1 MSETLRDLVVS
12 LSLQTDNFTRNI
24 KTVNTHIKEA
34 ESAFKLAAAGVTNFE
49 QTTTGLTSKQTM
61 LTRQFNLQKVAV
73 DQYQKALAAANKKL
87 EECQE
92 NQRKAQTRFDA
103 AQTTASA
110 AELKK
115 LSGALEATKKATQN
129 ASDAVHSTTTKL
141 NNAQAAVRN
150 TQAALNACNSSIAAM
165 SSDWTR
171 SAQVLERNQS
181 TIAMLGLR
189 MRTVQSEFTLATAGI
204 KNTSES
210 TTALTAKLKMLDSE
224 LNIQQA
230 TIRKYEESLAAA
242 KTQLK
247 AAQRENDPA
256 KIRQART
263 AVEENTASL
272 NNARAAYVT
281 TQQAIRETNQ
291 ALTLAQNSYYTAGA
305 AIRIN
310 ETAVA
315 SLGKQIQL
323 AESQFRLTGAGISNF
338 GTTAAGVAAKID
350 QLKEKQALLRQQM
363 QQLRDAVK
371 SAEDQLK
378 AAQTANDPQKI
389 QQAKDKLTELNTTL
403 NNTEAEL
410 RETTSE
416 LNIQNSGWVQA
427 GAAIKTSE
435 TAVASLGKQMQL
447 AESKFRLAGAGIA
460 NFGTKAAGTAAK
472 LQLLKEKQALL
483 RQQVQQLRDA
493 VKSAE
498 DQLKAAQT
506 ANDPQKI
513 QQAKDKLTELN
524 TTLNNTKAQL
534 KATTSELNLLSSAW
548 TRAGTVLTNFSTKAR
563 AVSSTMVSTG
573 RTMMRWITTP
583 LLGIA
588 TAGVNAQVQF
598 EKTFAQVRKTVTA
611 TETEYAQLEAAS
623 KKMSTT
629 LAMSTDDINEVMA
642 TAGQLGIA
650 TENIQSFSRTM
661 IDLGNSTTDLS
672 ANDGATQIAKFINIM
687 GTSQKE
693 VRRLGSAIAYL
704 GNNYATTEAPIMEMS
719 MRLAGAGKQVGLTE
733 AQILGI
739 ATALSSVGIEAEMG
753 GSAFSKALIKMEVA
767 STQGAD
773 AMGDFA
779 NIAGMS
785 NQAFKSLWDSDPASA
800 FIAFTKGLAQLDEEG
815 ISAIATL
822 QDLGF
827 KEVRLRDTMLR
838 TVSASGLLENAIAD
852 ANKAWEENT
861 ALTEKSNAI
870 YSTTAAKL
878 TNLKNKASLAGQ
890 QIASDLTPVVHNL
903 MSAASDLL
911 DKFMGLDEQ
920 QRLSIIKWGA
930 VAAAM
935 GPALLIMGRLIGVA
949 GSVAGALGKGM
960 TAVGKFSAAVA
971 GAGGGMTGF
980 LKVIGS
986 SKLAMVALSAAV
998 VYGAYKLYDYA
1009 SGAKAARDALEGMNK
1024 TAQNWKNTAADTF
1037 YSSGKGLGFFG
1048 LSTEDFQ
1055 KTATKTISTVQD
1067 WMDGMVEVW
1076 SDGKYETD
1084 AIVKEWQDS
1093 SDALSKDTRAHMVE
1107 LRDQAQASGDAAKA
1121 QEINAAIAELDALDK
1136 RIRVNLNYFQGKTLT
1151 DKNKAFWQGLMD
1163 QKQEILLKWGF
1174 AEEPEGGA
1182 EAYDTIAKK
1191 VRAAEAR
1198 AKAVG
1203 QDVDSSL
1210 YQEAT
1215 LATSQG
1221 YAEVL
1226 QQLNDQ
1232 YDAEYEKIN
1241 QINNATERQNQL
1253 NALNE
1258 KYKSQRAAAAKEY
1271 MQAADG
1277 YMAHVLD
1284 AKDMQ
1289 DTENQLNRLHELLAK
1304 LAETSET
1311 DTQGR
1316 ANILTQLNEL
1326 TGEMDEGTLT
1336 EYMTLLTQVSSQ
1348 VALLKSSGMSD
1359 AEIQALFP
1367 DVDIANITRMLDLY
1381 AEIGQHLSN
1390 FKNIADIQPLNE
1402 MVNGAIS
1409 EEVLKIATDLNL
1421 DGAKAA
1427 WEAFAANPGAAIT
1440 TDAQVTSWTLGDEAQ
1455 KQTATIQATVSEYVE
1470 IPEGASTEKLTPKG
1484 IVAYVNAY
1492 NDLLPEGKKADTSKL
1507 TPEVA
1512 EAFVKAYREV
1522 EGKADITKLTP
1533 DEIVAQVMKYVELPE
1548 GANKEELIPAC
1559 NAFVLAYSDPDA
1571 TTDGLK
1577 VKALIGTMIAY
1588 ANATGVNP
1596 SMFLTSN
1603 LRGVVRKF
1611 AVAAGVDEDELLAA
1625 LKREVEIT
1633 GYNVDPTLNVQLP
1646 GTIYLTGYDYMAY
1659 KDFMDEN
1666 GDVPID
1672 GRIRLGNLTE
1682 SEWESALG
1690 ENRVKYWKDGVEVDA
1705 NVAEATGVDEKTLAL
1720 ITTNEDGTKT
1730 YNVIITA
1737 QVTGTEEAID
1747 AVSALVDEE
1756 KKIDPTPLG
1765 MAAGIMPATTMDLI
1779 NSAMKRIQSYQET
1792 KDLNWWDKYWAGVLQ
1807 GASTNLGTLNTSMNL
1822 DFNQD
1827 TVAELSAYIG
1837 EVVAAIQQGAEVS
1850 DEDLVN
1856 LKTIFDFL
1864 NGLQDTGTGAHILAG
1879 AAEGMTAGG
1888 VDTTVDTLITNLGTA
1903 IQNAESKLQESGQQI
1918 GAGIGEGQKSYD
1930 FGDDAETTFTN
1941 DLNALDE
1948 AADINSPS
1956 KRMIP
1961 TGESISE
1968 GVGVGMAQ
1976 YDFSGDATATMAN
1989 LESAIS
1995 GAFLTSSLRSVGL
2008 NAMFGMAAGVRAGQ
2022 SAVISAM
2029 RSAAQSAVAAA
2040 KRALQI
2046 HSPSRVFRDEVGVM
2060 TMKGFGQGVLEETKE
2075 QAQIIRNASR
2085 YLTNE
2090 AGSSAVAATNDN
2102 RKTYN
2107 TDNSTSFS
2115 FAGATF
2121 QVRSEQDVHDLAI
2134 EIATLTRRNQRGRG
2148 LRMA

>member
-1 MSETLRDLVVS
+1 MAETLRDLVVS

-24 KTVNTHIKEA
+24 KSVNTQIKEA
-34 ESAFKLAAAGVTNFE
+34 ESAFKLAASGVTNFE
-49 QTTTGLTSKQTM
+49 QTTGGLAAKQTT
-61 LTRQFNLQKVAV
+61 LTRQLNLQKVAV
-73 DQYQKALAAANKKL
+73 DQYQKALEAAKKKLAECQKNQATFEAKLASAKGAGQSAAALKKL
-87 EECQE
+87 EGQV
-92 NQRKAQTRFDA
+92 T
-103 AQTTASA
+103 
-110 AELKK
+110 
-115 LSGALEATKKATQN
+115 ATKKATQN
-129 ASDAVHSTTTKL
+129 AADAVSSTSTKL

-150 TQAALNACNSSIAAM
+150 TQAALNACNGSIASMRSGWAQ
-165 SSDWTR
+165 

-210 TTALTAKLKMLDSE
+210 TTALTAKLKMLNSE
-224 LNIQQA
+224 LTLQQA
-230 TIRKYEESLAAA
+230 TVRRYEESLAAA

-247 AAQRENDPA
+247 AAQKENDPE

-291 ALTLAQNSYYTAGA
+291 ALTLASSGYYTAGA
-305 AIRIN
+305 AI
-310 ETAVA
+310 
-315 SLGKQIQL
+315 
-323 AESQFRLTGAGISNF
+323 
-338 GTTAAGVAAKID
+338 
-350 QLKEKQALLRQQM
+350 
-363 QQLRDAVK
+363 
-371 SAEDQLK
+371 
-378 AAQTANDPQKI
+378 
-389 QQAKDKLTELNTTL
+389 
-403 NNTEAEL
+403 
-410 RETTSE
+410 
-416 LNIQNSGWVQA
+416 
-427 GAAIKTSE
+427 KTNE

-460 NFGTKAAGTAAK
+460 NFGTKAAGAAAK
-472 LQLLKEKQALL
+472 LQLLKEKQAIL

-498 DQLKAAQT
+498 EQLKAAQ
-506 ANDPQKI
+506 ASGDPQKI
-513 QQAKDKLTELN
+513 QQAKDKLTELI
-524 TTLNNTKAQL
+524 TTLNNTEAQL
-534 KATTSELNLLSSAW
+534 RDTTRELNLQSSAW
-548 TRAGTVLTNFSTKAR
+548 TRAGAALTSFSTKAR

-583 LLGIA
+583 LMGIA
-588 TAGVNAQVQF
+588 TAGVTAQIQF

-611 TETEYAQLEAAS
+611 TEAEYAQLEAAS

-650 TENIQSFSRTM
+650 TENIESFSRTM

-739 ATALSSVGIEAEMG
+739 STALSSVGIEAEMG

-779 NIAGMS
+779 NVAGMS
-785 NQAFKSLWDSDPASA
+785 NQEFKNLWDSDPAGA
-800 FIAFTKGLAQLDEEG
+800 FIAFTKGLAQMDEEG

-852 ANKAWEENT
+852 ATKAWDENT

-870 YSTTAAKL
+870 YSTTAARL

-930 VAAAM
+930 AAAAM
-935 GPALLIMGRLIGVA
+935 GPALLIMGRIVGVV
-949 GSVAGALGKGM
+949 GNVAGALGKGM
-960 TAVGKFSAAVA
+960 TAIGKFSAAVT
-971 GAGGGMTGF
+971 GAGGGMTGL
-980 LKVIGS
+980 LKVVGS
-986 SKLAMVALSAAV
+986 SKLAMAGLTAAV
-998 VYGAYKLYDYA
+998 IYGAYKLYDYA
-1009 SGAKAARDALEGMNK
+1009 SGAKAAREALEGMNK

-1037 YSSGKGLGFFG
+1037 YSSGEGLGFFG
-1048 LSTEDFQ
+1048 LSAEDFQ
-1055 KTATKTISTVQD
+1055 KTAAKTTSTVQD

-1107 LRDQAQASGDAAKA
+1107 LRDQAQASGDTAKA

-1136 RIRVNLNYFQGKTLT
+1136 RIRVNLNYFQGKNLT

-1174 AEEPEGGA
+1174 ADEPEGGA

-1198 AKAVG
+1198 AAAMG
-1203 QDVDSSL
+1203 QKVDPSL
-1210 YQEAT
+1210 YEEAT
-1215 LATSQG
+1215 LAASQG
-1221 YAEVL
+1221 YAAVL
-1226 QQLNDQ
+1226 QQINDQ
-1232 YDAEYEKIN
+1232 YDAEYEKII
-1241 QINNATERQNQL
+1241 QINSETERNTQL
-1253 NALNE
+1253 AALNE
-1258 KYKSQRAAAAKEY
+1258 KYTTQRAAAAKEFANASQGY
-1271 MQAADG
+1271 VTTLLNSDDTKKTEGQLNTLLEKLKELDTAMQTG
-1277 YMAHVLD
+1277 
-1284 AKDMQ
+1284 Q
-1289 DTENQLNRLHELLAK
+1289 DTSGILTELNTL
-1304 LAETSET
+1304 
-1311 DTQGR
+1311 TQG
-1316 ANILTQLNEL
+1316 
-1326 TGEMDEGTLT
+1326 MDEGALT
-1336 EYMTLLTQVSSQ
+1336 EYLTMLTQISSL
-1348 VALLKSSGMSD
+1348 ASSGLS
-1359 AEIQALFP
+1359 AEELQTLFP
-1367 DVDIANITRMLDLY
+1367 DVDFTNVDAMLERYAAIGQYLNQFKNV
-1381 AEIGQHLSN
+1381 AEI
-1390 FKNIADIQPLNE
+1390 FPLNE
-1402 MVNGAIS
+1402 MFNDAVS

-1427 WEAFAANPGAAIT
+1427 WSAFAADPGAAIT
-1440 TDAQVTSWTLGDEAQ
+1440 TDAYVSMWELGDEARA
-1455 KQTATIQATVSEYVE
+1455 KKAE
-1470 IPEGASTEKLTPKG
+1470 IDAKIASYTDKDAKTGELKLTGEG
-1484 IVAYVNAY
+1484 IVAYVSAY
-1492 NDLLPEGKKADTSKL
+1492 NDTRPDGTKADMSSLK
-1507 TPEVA
+1507 PEAA
-1512 EAFVKAYREV
+1512 EAFVEAFTEIA
-1522 EGKADITKLTP
+1522 GGADITQLTP
-1533 DEIVAQVMKYVELPE
+1533 DEIVAKVKEYAEKEGVDVLKNLKPE
-1548 GANKEELIPAC
+1548 VLQAM
-1559 NAFVLAYSDPDA
+1559 VLAYSDENA
-1571 TTDGLK
+1571 NTDDLRYK
-1577 VKALIGTMIAY
+1577 YLLEHMT
-1588 ANATGVNP
+1588 AN
-1596 SMFLTSN
+1596 
-1603 LRGVVRKF
+1603 
-1611 AVAAGVDEDELLAA
+1611 
-1625 LKREVEIT
+1625 IT
-1633 GYNVDPTLNVQLP
+1633 GYTVDPAFTAPTVN
-1646 GTIYLTGYDYMAY
+1646 GRIAITGYDLQSYLAFTRTH
-1659 KDFMDEN
+1659 K
-1666 GDVPID
+1666 DVPIS
-1672 GRIRLGNLTE
+1672 GRIRLGELTDE
-1682 SEWESALG
+1682 ELTAALSKGAVKYYNETGLEIPASAVPTELLTPDKLVLLAEDGAMHVLVTPEITGTPEAVESAMTDMNDKL
-1690 ENRVKYWKDGVEVDA
+1690 V
-1705 NVAEATGVDEKTLAL
+1705 
-1720 ITTNEDGTKT
+1720 
-1730 YNVIITA
+1730 TA
-1737 QVTGTEEAID
+1737 G
-1747 AVSALVDEE
+1747 
-1756 KKIDPTPLG
+1756 
-1765 MAAGIMPATTMDLI
+1765 
-1779 NSAMKRIQSYQET
+1779 
-1792 KDLNWWDKYWAGVLQ
+1792 
-1807 GASTNLGTLNTSMNL
+1807 
-1822 DFNQD
+1822 
-1827 TVAELSAYIG
+1827 
-1837 EVVAAIQQGAEVS
+1837 
-1850 DEDLVN
+1850 
-1856 LKTIFDFL
+1856 TIFSSSRYDWGFL
-1864 NGLQDTGTGAHILAG
+1864 NGLLGSSTVENMKSMTIAARNLKEQSGGFFELWGALRGYREWSFGNMLDGMFTGDSLAELERFVSEYAALVQAGEAGSISPEMQNTFQTILDFYNALSEAGYGGDGILAG
-1879 AAEGMTAGG
+1879 LREALTAGG
-1888 VDTTVDTLITNLGTA
+1888 WEGTMTELYDA
-1903 IQNAESKLQESGQQI
+1903 STAKETGAAVGEQV
-1918 GAGIGEGQKSYD
+1918 GAGIGEGQKNYD
-1930 FGDDAETTFTN
+1930 FSTDAETTIAN
-1941 DLNALDE
+1941 DE
-1948 AADINSPS
+1948 AALNDAAVIHSPS
-1956 KRMIP
+1956 QRMKPI
-1961 TGESISE
+1961 GGFISA
-1968 GVGVGMAQ
+1968 GVGAGMTE
-1976 YDFSGDATATMAN
+1976 YDFSGDAAATMAN

-1995 GAFLTSSLRSVGL
+1995 AAFMTSSLRSVGL

>member
-1 MSETLRDLVVS
+1 MAETLRDLVVS

-34 ESAFKLAAAGVTNFE
+34 ESAFKLAASGVTNFE
-49 QTTTGLTSKQTM
+49 QTTEGLASKQTM
-61 LTRQFNLQKVAV
+61 LTRQLDLQKVAV
-73 DQYQKALAAANKKL
+73 DQYQKALTAANKKL
-87 EECQE
+87 EECKKHQ
-92 NQRKAQTRFDA
+92 QDAQTRFDA

-150 TQAALNACNSSIAAM
+150 TQAALNACNGSIASM
-165 SSDWTR
+165 RSGWTQ

-224 LNIQQA
+224 LTLQQA
-230 TIRKYEESLAAA
+230 TIRRYEESLAAA

-247 AAQRENDPA
+247 AAQRENDPE

-291 ALTLAQNSYYTAGA
+291 ALTLASSGYYTAGA
-305 AIRIN
+305 AIKTN

-315 SLGKQIQL
+315 SLGKQI
-323 AESQFRLTGAGISNF
+323 
-338 GTTAAGVAAKID
+338 
-350 QLKEKQALLRQQM
+350 
-363 QQLRDAVK
+363 
-371 SAEDQLK
+371 
-378 AAQTANDPQKI
+378 
-389 QQAKDKLTELNTTL
+389 
-403 NNTEAEL
+403 
-410 RETTSE
+410 
-416 LNIQNSGWVQA
+416 
-427 GAAIKTSE
+427 
-435 TAVASLGKQMQL
+435 QL

-460 NFGTKAAGTAAK
+460 NFGAKAAGAAAK

-498 DQLKAAQT
+498 EQLKAAQ
-506 ANDPQKI
+506 ASGDPQKI
-513 QQAKDKLTELN
+513 QQAKDRLTELN
-524 TTLNNTKAQL
+524 TTLNNTEAQL
-534 KATTSELNLLSSAW
+534 RDTTRELNLQSSAW
-548 TRAGTVLTNFSTKAR
+548 TRAGAALTSFSTKAR

-573 RTMMRWITTP
+573 RTMTRWITTP
-583 LLGIA
+583 LMGIA
-588 TAGVNAQVQF
+588 TASVNAEIQF
-598 EKTFAQVRKTVTA
+598 EKTFATVRKTVRG
-611 TETEYAQLEAAS
+611 TEEDYARLEAAS
-623 KKMSTT
+623 KKMSTQ
-629 LAMSTDDINEVMA
+629 LAAGTDEINAVMS

-650 TENIQSFSRTM
+650 TENIESFTKTM
-661 IDLGNSTTDLS
+661 IDLGNSTTDLD
-672 ANDGATQIAKFINIM
+672 ANTAATEIAKFINIM
-687 GTSQKE
+687 GTSQKDID
-693 VRRLGSAIAYL
+693 RLGASLAYV
-704 GNNYATTEAPIMEMS
+704 GNRYATTEAPIMEMA
-719 MRLAGAGKQVGLTE
+719 MRIAGAGKQVGMTE
-733 AQILGI
+733 AQVIGV
-739 ATALSSVGIEAEMG
+739 ATALSSVGIEAQMG
-753 GSAFSKALIKMEVA
+753 GSAFSKALIKMELA
-767 STQGAD
+767 AETGGQSLT
-773 AMGDFA
+773 DFA
-779 NIAGMS
+779 TVSGMT
-785 NQAFKSLWDSDPASA
+785 AEEFKNLWKADPTAA
-800 FIAFTKGLAQLDEEG
+800 FIAFTKGIAQMDDEG

-838 TVSASGLLENAIAD
+838 TVSNTRLMEDAVAD
-852 ANKAWEENT
+852 ATRGWQENT
-861 ALTEKSNAI
+861 ALTEMAGKI
-870 YSTTAAKL
+870 YATTAAQL

-890 QIASDLTPVVHNL
+890 QIASDLTPTIQNL
-903 MSAASDLL
+903 MSSASDLL
-911 DKFMGLDEQ
+911 DKFMGLDEE

-935 GPALLIMGRLIGVA
+935 GPALLILGRLVGAV

-960 TAVGKFSAAVA
+960 LAVGRFSAAVK
-971 GAGGGMTGF
+971 GAGGGVSGL
-980 LKVIGS
+980 LKVVGS
-986 SKLAMVALSAAV
+986 SKLAMVGLTAAV
-998 VYGAYKLYDYA
+998 IYGAYKLYDYA
-1009 SGAKAARDALEGMNK
+1009 SGAKAAREALEGMNK

-1037 YSSGKGLGFFG
+1037 YSSGKGLDFFG
-1048 LSTEDFQ
+1048 LNAEDFQ
-1055 KTATKTISTVQD
+1055 KTAAKTTSTVQD

-1107 LRDQAQASGDAAKA
+1107 LRDQAQASGDTAKA

-1163 QKQEILLKWGF
+1163 QKQAILLKWGF
-1174 AEEPEGGA
+1174 AEEPEGGT
-1182 EAYDTIAKK
+1182 EAYDVIAKK

-1198 AKAVG
+1198 AAAMG
-1203 QDVDSSL
+1203 QKVDPPL
-1210 YQEAT
+1210 YEEAT
-1215 LATSQG
+1215 LAASQG
-1221 YAEVL
+1221 YAAVL
-1226 QQLNDQ
+1226 QQINDQ

-1241 QINNATERQNQL
+1241 QLNDATERQNQL
-1253 NALNE
+1253 DALNE
-1258 KYKSQRAAAAKEY
+1258 KYKSQRTAAAKEY
-1271 MQAADG
+1271 LQATDG

-1284 AKDMQ
+1284 EKDMRN
-1289 DTENQLNRLHELLAK
+1289 TENQLNRLHELLAK

-1336 EYMTLLTQVSSQ
+1336 EYMTLLTQVASQ

-1367 DVDIANITRMLDLY
+1367 DVDIANITQMLDLY
-1381 AEIGQHLSN
+1381 AEIGQYLSD

-1402 MVNGAIS
+1402 MYNGAIS

-1440 TDAQVTSWTLGDEAQ
+1440 TNAQVTSWTLGDEAQ
-1455 KQTATIQATVSEYVE
+1455 KQTAIVTATVGKYVE
-1470 IPEGASTEKLTPKG
+1470 IPEGASKEELTPSG
-1484 IVAYVNAY
+1484 VVAYVSAY
-1492 NDLLPEGKKADTSKL
+1492 NDLRGDKKADLSLLK
-1507 TPEVA
+1507 PEVA

-1522 EGKADITKLTP
+1522 EGKADVTKLTP

-1548 GANKEELIPAC
+1548 GTDKEALKPAC
-1559 NAFVLAYSDPDA
+1559 EAFVLAYSDPDA

-1577 VKALIGTMIAY
+1577 VKALTGMMIAY
-1588 ANATGVNP
+1588 ANAAGVNP
-1596 SMFLTSN
+1596 SLFLTSN
-1603 LRGVVRKF
+1603 LQGVVRKF
-1611 AVAAGVDEDELLAA
+1611 AVAMGVDEAELLAA

-1633 GYNVDPTLNVQLP
+1633 GYNVDPTLNVQIP

-1666 GDVPID
+1666 GDVPIV
-1672 GRIRLGNLTE
+1672 GRIRLGSLTE
-1682 SEWESALG
+1682 AEWESALG
-1690 ENRVKYWKDGVEVDA
+1690 QNRVKYWKDGVEVDVS
-1705 NVAEATGVDEKTLAL
+1705 VAEAAGVDEKTLAL
-1720 ITTNEDGTKT
+1720 ITMNEDGTKT
-1730 YNVIITA
+1730 YNVIIAA

-1765 MAAGIMPATTMDLI
+1765 MAAGILPATTMDLI
-1779 NSAMKRIQSYQET
+1779 DSAMKRIQSYQKT
-1792 KDLNWWDKYWAGVLQ
+1792 KDWSGWDKFWARILHGESTDLGV
-1807 GASTNLGTLNTSMNL
+1807 LNTSMSL
-1822 DFNQD
+1822 DFNQG
-1827 TVAELSAYIG
+1827 TVAELSTYIG
-1837 EVVAAIQQGAEVS
+1837 EIVAAIQQGENVS
-1850 DEDLVN
+1850 AEDLEN

-1864 NGLQDTGTGAHILAG
+1864 NGLQETGTGTHILAG

-1888 VDTTVDTLITNLGTA
+1888 IDTSVDTLIANLGTV
-1903 IQNAESKLQESGQQI
+1903 IQGAEAKFQESGEQI
-1918 GAGIGEGQKSYD
+1918 AAGIGEGQKNYD
-1930 FGDDAETTFTN
+1930 FSTDAETTIAN
-1941 DLNALDE
+1941 DE
-1948 AADINSPS
+1948 AALNDAAVIHSPS
-1956 KRMIP
+1956 QRMKPI
-1961 TGESISE
+1961 GGFISA
-1968 GVGVGMAQ
+1968 GVGAGMTE
-1976 YDFSGDATATMAN
+1976 YDFSGDAAATMAN
-1989 LESAIS
+1989 LESALNA
-1995 GAFLTSSLRSVGL
+1995 AFTANSTRSVGL

-2029 RSAAQSAVAAA
+2029 RSAAQNAVAAA
-2040 KRALQI
+2040 KSALQI
-2046 HSPSRVFRDEVGVM
+2046 HSPSRVFRDEVGAM
-2060 TMKGFGQGVLEETKE
+2060 TMKGFGQGVLQETKE

-2085 YLTNE
+2085 YLTTE

-2121 QVRSEQDVHDLAI
+2121 QIRSEQDVRDLAV

>member
-1 MSETLRDLVVS
+1 MAETLRDLVVS

-34 ESAFKLAAAGVTNFE
+34 ESAFKLAASGVTNFE
-49 QTTTGLTSKQTM
+49 QTTAGLTSKQTM
-61 LTRQFNLQKVAV
+61 LTRQLNLQKVAV
-73 DQYQKALAAANKKL
+73 DQYQKALEAARNKLAECQTNQAKFEQKLNAAKGANTSAAA
-87 EECQE
+87 
-92 NQRKAQTRFDA
+92 
-103 AQTTASA
+103 
-110 AELKK
+110 LKK
-115 LSGALEATKKATQN
+115 LNGQVEATRKATQN
-129 ASDAVHSTTTKL
+129 AADAVSSTSTKL

-150 TQAALNACNSSIAAM
+150 TQAALNACNGSIASMRSGWAQ
-165 SSDWTR
+165 

-210 TTALTAKLKMLDSE
+210 TTALTAKLKMLNSE
-224 LNIQQA
+224 LTLQQA
-230 TIRKYEESLAAA
+230 TIRRYEESLAAA

-247 AAQRENDPA
+247 AAQKENDPE

-291 ALTLAQNSYYTAGA
+291 ALTLASSGYYTAGA
-305 AIRIN
+305 AIKTN

-315 SLGKQIQL
+315 SLGKQI
-323 AESQFRLTGAGISNF
+323 
-338 GTTAAGVAAKID
+338 
-350 QLKEKQALLRQQM
+350 
-363 QQLRDAVK
+363 
-371 SAEDQLK
+371 
-378 AAQTANDPQKI
+378 
-389 QQAKDKLTELNTTL
+389 
-403 NNTEAEL
+403 
-410 RETTSE
+410 
-416 LNIQNSGWVQA
+416 
-427 GAAIKTSE
+427 
-435 TAVASLGKQMQL
+435 QL

-460 NFGTKAAGTAAK
+460 NFGAKAAGAAAK

-498 DQLKAAQT
+498 EQLKAAQ
-506 ANDPQKI
+506 ASGDPQKI
-513 QQAKDKLTELN
+513 QQAKDRLTELN
-524 TTLNNTKAQL
+524 TTLNNTEAQL
-534 KATTSELNLLSSAW
+534 RDTTRELNLQSSAW
-548 TRAGTVLTNFSTKAR
+548 TRAGAALTSFSTKAR

-583 LLGIA
+583 LMGIA
-588 TAGVNAQVQF
+588 TASVNAEIQF
-598 EKTFAQVRKTVTA
+598 EKTFATVRKTVRG
-611 TETEYAQLEAAS
+611 TEEDYARLEAAS
-623 KKMSTT
+623 KKMSTQ
-629 LAMSTDDINEVMA
+629 LAAGTDEINAVMS

-650 TENIQSFSRTM
+650 TENIEAFTKTM
-661 IDLGNSTTDLS
+661 IDLGNSTTDLD
-672 ANDGATQIAKFINIM
+672 ANTAATEIAKFINIM
-687 GTSQKE
+687 GTSQKDID
-693 VRRLGSAIAYL
+693 RLGASLAYV
-704 GNNYATTEAPIMEMS
+704 GNRYATTEAPIMEMA
-719 MRLAGAGKQVGLTE
+719 MRIAGAGKQVGMTE
-733 AQILGI
+733 AQVIGV
-739 ATALSSVGIEAEMG
+739 ATALSSVGIEAQMG
-753 GSAFSKALIKMEVA
+753 GSAFSKALIKMELA
-767 STQGAD
+767 AETGGQSLT
-773 AMGDFA
+773 DFA
-779 NIAGMS
+779 TVSGMT
-785 NQAFKSLWDSDPASA
+785 AEEFKDLWKADPTAA
-800 FIAFTKGLAQLDEEG
+800 FIAFTKGIAQMDDEG

-838 TVSASGLLENAIAD
+838 TVSNTRLMEDAVAD
-852 ANKAWEENT
+852 ATRGWQENT
-861 ALTEKSNAI
+861 ALTEMAGKI
-870 YSTTAAKL
+870 YATTAAQL

-890 QIASDLTPVVHNL
+890 QIASDLTPTIQNL
-903 MSAASDLL
+903 MSSASDLL
-911 DKFMGLDEQ
+911 DKFMGLDEE

-935 GPALLIMGRLIGVA
+935 GPALLILGRLVGAV

-960 TAVGKFSAAVA
+960 TAIGKFSAAVK
-971 GAGGGMTGF
+971 GAGGGVSGL
-980 LKVIGS
+980 LKVVGS
-986 SKLAMVALSAAV
+986 SKLAMVGLTAAV
-998 VYGAYKLYDYA
+998 IYGAYKLYDYA
-1009 SGAKAARDALEGMNK
+1009 SGAKAAREALEGMNK

-1037 YSSGKGLGFFG
+1037 YSSGKGLDFFG
-1048 LSTEDFQ
+1048 LNAEDFQ
-1055 KTATKTISTVQD
+1055 KTAAKTTSTVQD

-1107 LRDQAQASGDAAKA
+1107 LRDQAQASGDTAKA

-1163 QKQEILLKWGF
+1163 QKQAILLKWGF
-1174 AEEPEGGA
+1174 AEEPEGGT

-1198 AKAVG
+1198 AAAMG
-1203 QDVDSSL
+1203 QEVDSSL

-1215 LATSQG
+1215 LAASQG
-1221 YAEVL
+1221 YAAVL
-1226 QQLNDQ
+1226 QQMNDQ
-1232 YDAEYEKIN
+1232 YDAEYEKIIQLN
-1241 QINNATERQNQL
+1241 DATERQNQL
-1253 NALNE
+1253 DALNE
-1258 KYKSQRAAAAKEY
+1258 KYKSQRTAAAKEY
-1271 MQAADG
+1271 LQATDG

-1284 AKDMQ
+1284 EKDMRN
-1289 DTENQLNRLHELLAK
+1289 TENQLNRLHELLAK

-1336 EYMTLLTQVSSQ
+1336 EYMTLLTQVASQ

-1367 DVDIANITRMLDLY
+1367 DVDIANITQMLDLY
-1381 AEIGQHLSN
+1381 AEIGQYLSD

-1402 MVNGAIS
+1402 MYNGAIS

-1440 TDAQVTSWTLGDEAQ
+1440 TNAQVTSWTLGDEAQ
-1455 KQTATIQATVSEYVE
+1455 KQTAIVTATVGKYVE
-1470 IPEGASTEKLTPKG
+1470 IPEGASKEELTPSG
-1484 IVAYVNAY
+1484 VVAYVSAY
-1492 NDLLPEGKKADTSKL
+1492 NDLRGDKKADMSLLK
-1507 TPEVA
+1507 PEVA

-1522 EGKADITKLTP
+1522 EGKADVTKLTP

-1548 GANKEELIPAC
+1548 GTDKEALKPAC
-1559 NAFVLAYSDPDA
+1559 EAFVLAYSDPDA

-1577 VKALIGTMIAY
+1577 VKALTGMMIAY
-1588 ANATGVNP
+1588 ANAAGVNP
-1596 SMFLTSN
+1596 SLFLTSN
-1603 LRGVVRKF
+1603 LQGVVRKF
-1611 AVAAGVDEDELLAA
+1611 AVAMGVDEAELLAA

-1633 GYNVDPTLNVQLP
+1633 GYNVDPTLNVQIP

-1666 GDVPID
+1666 GDVPIA
-1672 GRIRLGNLTE
+1672 GRIRLGSLTE
-1682 SEWESALG
+1682 AEWESALG
-1690 ENRVKYWKDGVEVDA
+1690 QNRVKYWKDGVEVDVS
-1705 NVAEATGVDEKTLAL
+1705 VAEAAGVDEKTLAL
-1720 ITTNEDGTKT
+1720 ITMNEDGTKT
-1730 YNVIITA
+1730 YNVIIAA

-1765 MAAGIMPATTMDLI
+1765 MAAGILPATTMDLI
-1779 NSAMKRIQSYQET
+1779 DSAMKRIQSYQKT
-1792 KDLNWWDKYWAGVLQ
+1792 KDWSGWDKFWARILHGESTDLGV
-1807 GASTNLGTLNTSMNL
+1807 LNTSMSL
-1822 DFNQD
+1822 DFNQG
-1827 TVAELSAYIG
+1827 TVAELSTYIG
-1837 EVVAAIQQGAEVS
+1837 EIVAAIQQGENVS
-1850 DEDLVN
+1850 AEDLEN

-1864 NGLQDTGTGAHILAG
+1864 NGLQETGTGTHILAG

-1888 VDTTVDTLITNLGTA
+1888 IDTSVDTLIANLGTV
-1903 IQNAESKLQESGQQI
+1903 IQGAEAKFQESGEQI
-1918 GAGIGEGQKSYD
+1918 AAGIGEGQKNYD
-1930 FGDDAETTFTN
+1930 FSTDAETTIAN
-1941 DLNALDE
+1941 DE
-1948 AADINSPS
+1948 AALNDAAVIHSPS
-1956 KRMIP
+1956 QRMKPI
-1961 TGESISE
+1961 GGFISA
-1968 GVGVGMAQ
+1968 GVGAGMTE
-1976 YDFSGDATATMAN
+1976 YDFSGDAAATVAN

-1995 GAFLTSSLRSVGL
+1995 AAFMTSSLRSVGL

-2029 RSAAQSAVAAA
+2029 RSAAQNAVAAA
-2040 KRALQI
+2040 KSALQI

-2060 TMKGFGQGVLEETKE
+2060 TMKGFGQGVLQETKE

-2085 YLTNE
+2085 YLTTE

-2121 QVRSEQDVHDLAI
+2121 QIRSEQDVRDLAV

>member
-24 KTVNTHIKEA
+24 KTVNTQIKEA
-34 ESAFKLAAAGVTNFE
+34 ESAFKLAASGVTNFE
-49 QTTTGLTSKQTM
+49 QTTAGLAAKQTT
-61 LTRQFNLQKVAV
+61 LTRQLNLQKVAV
-73 DQYQKALAAANKKL
+73 DQYQKALEAAKKKLAECQANQATFEAKLASAKGAGQSAAVLKKL
-87 EECQE
+87 EGQV
-92 NQRKAQTRFDA
+92 T
-103 AQTTASA
+103 
-110 AELKK
+110 
-115 LSGALEATKKATQN
+115 ATKKATQN
-129 ASDAVHSTTTKL
+129 AADAVSSTSTKL

-150 TQAALNACNSSIAAM
+150 TQAALNACNGSIASMRSGWAQ
-165 SSDWTR
+165 
-171 SAQVLERNQS
+171 SAQVLERNQN

-224 LNIQQA
+224 LTLQQA
-230 TIRKYEESLAAA
+230 TIRRYEESLAAA

-247 AAQRENDPA
+247 AAQKENDPE

-291 ALTLAQNSYYTAGA
+291 ALTLASSGYYTAGA
-305 AIRIN
+305 AIKTN

-315 SLGKQIQL
+315 SLGKQI
-323 AESQFRLTGAGISNF
+323 
-338 GTTAAGVAAKID
+338 
-350 QLKEKQALLRQQM
+350 
-363 QQLRDAVK
+363 
-371 SAEDQLK
+371 
-378 AAQTANDPQKI
+378 
-389 QQAKDKLTELNTTL
+389 
-403 NNTEAEL
+403 
-410 RETTSE
+410 
-416 LNIQNSGWVQA
+416 
-427 GAAIKTSE
+427 
-435 TAVASLGKQMQL
+435 QL

-460 NFGTKAAGTAAK
+460 NFGAKAAGAAAK
-472 LQLLKEKQALL
+472 LQLLKEKQAIL

-498 DQLKAAQT
+498 EQLKAAQ
-506 ANDPQKI
+506 ASGDPQKI
-513 QQAKDKLTELN
+513 QQAKDRLTELN
-524 TTLNNTKAQL
+524 TTLNNTEAQL
-534 KATTSELNLLSSAW
+534 RDTTRELNLQSSAW
-548 TRAGTVLTNFSTKAR
+548 TRAGVALTSFSTKAR

-583 LLGIA
+583 LMGIA
-588 TAGVNAQVQF
+588 TASVNAEIQF
-598 EKTFAQVRKTVTA
+598 EKTFATVRKTVRG
-611 TETEYAQLEAAS
+611 TEEDYARLEAAS
-623 KKMSTT
+623 KKMSTQ
-629 LAMSTDDINEVMA
+629 LAAGTDEINAVMS
-642 TAGQLGIA
+642 TAGQLGIE
-650 TENIQSFSRTM
+650 TENIEAFTKTM
-661 IDLGNSTTDLS
+661 IDLGNSTTDLD
-672 ANDGATQIAKFINIM
+672 ANTAATEIAKFINIM
-687 GTSQKE
+687 GTSQKDID
-693 VRRLGSAIAYL
+693 RLGASLAYV
-704 GNNYATTEAPIMEMS
+704 GNRYATTEAPIMEMA
-719 MRLAGAGKQVGLTE
+719 MRIAGAGKQVGMTE
-733 AQILGI
+733 AQVIGV
-739 ATALSSVGIEAEMG
+739 ATALSSVGIEAQMG
-753 GSAFSKALIKMEVA
+753 GSAFSKALIKMELA
-767 STQGAD
+767 AETGGQSLT
-773 AMGDFA
+773 DFA
-779 NIAGMS
+779 TVSGMT
-785 NQAFKSLWDSDPASA
+785 AEEFKNLWKADPTAA
-800 FIAFTKGLAQLDEEG
+800 FIAFTKGIAQMDDEG

-838 TVSASGLLENAIAD
+838 TVSNTRLMEDAVAD
-852 ANKAWEENT
+852 ATRGWQENT
-861 ALTEKSNAI
+861 ALTEMAGKI
-870 YSTTAAKL
+870 YATTAAQL

-890 QIASDLTPVVHNL
+890 QIASDLTPTIQNL
-903 MSAASDLL
+903 MSSASDLL
-911 DKFMGLDEQ
+911 DKFMGLDEE

-935 GPALLIMGRLIGVA
+935 GPALLILGRLVGAV

-960 TAVGKFSAAVA
+960 LAVGRFSAAVK
-971 GAGGGMTGF
+971 GAGGGVSGL
-980 LKVIGS
+980 LKVVGS
-986 SKLAMVALSAAV
+986 SKLAMVGLTAAV
-998 VYGAYKLYDYA
+998 IYGAYKLYDYA
-1009 SGAKAARDALEGMNK
+1009 SGAKAAREALEGMNK

-1037 YSSGKGLGFFG
+1037 YSSGKGLDFFG
-1048 LSTEDFQ
+1048 LNAEDFQ
-1055 KTATKTISTVQD
+1055 KTAAKTTSTVQD

-1107 LRDQAQASGDAAKA
+1107 LRDQAQASGDTAKA

-1174 AEEPEGGA
+1174 AEEPEGGT

-1198 AKAVG
+1198 AAAMG
-1203 QDVDSSL
+1203 QEVDSSL

-1215 LATSQG
+1215 LAASQG
-1221 YAEVL
+1221 YAAVL
-1226 QQLNDQ
+1226 QQINDQ

-1241 QINNATERQNQL
+1241 QLNDATERQNQL
-1253 NALNE
+1253 DALNE
-1258 KYKSQRAAAAKEY
+1258 KYKSQRTAAAKEY
-1271 MQAADG
+1271 LQATDG

-1284 AKDMQ
+1284 EKDMRN
-1289 DTENQLNRLHELLAK
+1289 TENQLNRLHELLAK

-1336 EYMTLLTQVSSQ
+1336 EYMTLLTQVASQ

-1367 DVDIANITRMLDLY
+1367 DVDIANITQMLDLY
-1381 AEIGQHLSN
+1381 AEIGQYLSD

-1402 MVNGAIS
+1402 MYNGAIS

-1440 TDAQVTSWTLGDEAQ
+1440 TNAQVTSWTLGDEAQ
-1455 KQTATIQATVSEYVE
+1455 KQTAIVTATVGKYVE
-1470 IPEGASTEKLTPKG
+1470 IPEGASKEELTPSG
-1484 IVAYVNAY
+1484 VVAYVSAY
-1492 NDLLPEGKKADTSKL
+1492 NDLRGDKKADLSLLK
-1507 TPEVA
+1507 PEVA

-1522 EGKADITKLTP
+1522 EGKADVTKLTP

-1548 GANKEELIPAC
+1548 GTDKEALKPAC
-1559 NAFVLAYSDPDA
+1559 EAFVLAYSDPDA

-1577 VKALIGTMIAY
+1577 VKALTGMMIAY
-1588 ANATGVNP
+1588 ANAAGVNP
-1596 SMFLTSN
+1596 SLFLTSN
-1603 LRGVVRKF
+1603 LQGVVRKF
-1611 AVAAGVDEDELLAA
+1611 AVAMGVDEAELLAA

-1633 GYNVDPTLNVQLP
+1633 GYNVDPTLNVQIP

-1666 GDVPID
+1666 GDVPIV
-1672 GRIRLGNLTE
+1672 GRIRLGSLTE
-1682 SEWESALG
+1682 AEWESALG
-1690 ENRVKYWKDGVEVDA
+1690 QNRVKYWKDGVEVDVS
-1705 NVAEATGVDEKTLAL
+1705 VAEAAGVDEKTLAL
-1720 ITTNEDGTKT
+1720 ITMNEDGTKT
-1730 YNVIITA
+1730 YNVIIAA

-1765 MAAGIMPATTMDLI
+1765 MAAGILPATTMDLI
-1779 NSAMKRIQSYQET
+1779 DSAMKRIQSYQKT
-1792 KDLNWWDKYWAGVLQ
+1792 KDWSGWDKFWARILHGESTDLGV
-1807 GASTNLGTLNTSMNL
+1807 LNTSMSL
-1822 DFNQD
+1822 DFNQG
-1827 TVAELSAYIG
+1827 TVAELSTYIG
-1837 EVVAAIQQGAEVS
+1837 EIVAAIQQGENVS
-1850 DEDLVN
+1850 AEDLEN

-1864 NGLQDTGTGAHILAG
+1864 NGLQETGTGTHILAG

-1888 VDTTVDTLITNLGTA
+1888 IDTSVDTLIANLGTV
-1903 IQNAESKLQESGQQI
+1903 IQGAEAKFQESGEQI
-1918 GAGIGEGQKSYD
+1918 AAGIGEGQKNYD
-1930 FGDDAETTFTN
+1930 FSTDAETTIAN
-1941 DLNALDE
+1941 DE
-1948 AADINSPS
+1948 AALNDAAVIHSPS
-1956 KRMIP
+1956 QRMKPI
-1961 TGESISE
+1961 GGFISA
-1968 GVGVGMAQ
+1968 GVGAGMTE
-1976 YDFSGDATATMAN
+1976 YDFSGDAAATMAN
-1989 LESAIS
+1989 LESALNA
-1995 GAFLTSSLRSVGL
+1995 AFTANSTRSVGL

-2029 RSAAQSAVAAA
+2029 RSAAQNAVAAA
-2040 KRALQI
+2040 KSALQI
-2046 HSPSRVFRDEVGVM
+2046 HSPSRVFRDEVGAM
-2060 TMKGFGQGVLEETKE
+2060 TMKGFGQGVLQETKE

-2085 YLTNE
+2085 YLTTE

-2121 QVRSEQDVHDLAI
+2121 QIRSEQDVRDLAV

>member
-1 MSETLRDLVVS
+1 MAETLRDLVVS

-24 KTVNTHIKEA
+24 KSVNTQIKEA
-34 ESAFKLAAAGVTNFE
+34 ESAFKLAASGVTNFE
-49 QTTTGLTSKQTM
+49 QTTSGLAAKQTT
-61 LTRQFNLQKVAV
+61 LTRQLNLQKTAV
-73 DQYQKALAAANKKL
+73 DQYQKALDAAEKKLAKCQTNQAKFEQKLNAAKGANTSAAA
-87 EECQE
+87 
-92 NQRKAQTRFDA
+92 
-103 AQTTASA
+103 
-110 AELKK
+110 LKK
-115 LSGALEATKKATQN
+115 LNGQVEATRKATQN
-129 ASDAVHSTTTKL
+129 AADAVSSTSTKL

-150 TQAALNACNSSIAAM
+150 TQAALNACNGSIASM
-165 SSDWTR
+165 RSGWTQ

-224 LNIQQA
+224 LTLQQA
-230 TIRKYEESLAAA
+230 TIRRYEESLAAA

-247 AAQRENDPA
+247 AAQRENDPE

-291 ALTLAQNSYYTAGA
+291 ALTLASSGYYTAGA
-305 AIRIN
+305 AI
-310 ETAVA
+310 
-315 SLGKQIQL
+315 
-323 AESQFRLTGAGISNF
+323 
-338 GTTAAGVAAKID
+338 
-350 QLKEKQALLRQQM
+350 
-363 QQLRDAVK
+363 
-371 SAEDQLK
+371 
-378 AAQTANDPQKI
+378 
-389 QQAKDKLTELNTTL
+389 
-403 NNTEAEL
+403 
-410 RETTSE
+410 
-416 LNIQNSGWVQA
+416 
-427 GAAIKTSE
+427 KTNE

-460 NFGTKAAGTAAK
+460 NFGAKAAGAAAK

-498 DQLKAAQT
+498 EQLKAAQ
-506 ANDPQKI
+506 ASGDPQKI
-513 QQAKDKLTELN
+513 QQAKDRLTELN
-524 TTLNNTKAQL
+524 TTLNNTEAQL
-534 KATTSELNLLSSAW
+534 RDTTRELNLQSSAW
-548 TRAGTVLTNFSTKAR
+548 TRAGAALTSFSTKAR

-588 TAGVNAQVQF
+588 TASVNAEIQF
-598 EKTFAQVRKTVTA
+598 EKTFATVRKTVRG
-611 TETEYAQLEAAS
+611 TEEDYTRLEAAS
-623 KKMSTT
+623 KKMSTQ
-629 LAMSTDDINEVMA
+629 LAAGTDEINTVMS

-650 TENIQSFSRTM
+650 TENIESFTKTM
-661 IDLGNSTTDLS
+661 IDLGNSTTDLD
-672 ANDGATQIAKFINIM
+672 ANTAATEIAKFINIM
-687 GTSQKE
+687 GTSQKDID
-693 VRRLGSAIAYL
+693 RLGASLAYV
-704 GNNYATTEAPIMEMS
+704 GNRYATTEAPIMEMA
-719 MRLAGAGKQVGLTE
+719 MRIAGAGKQVGMTE
-733 AQILGI
+733 AQVIGV
-739 ATALSSVGIEAEMG
+739 ATALSSVGIEAQMG
-753 GSAFSKALIKMEVA
+753 GSAFSKALIKMELA
-767 STQGAD
+767 AETGGQSLT
-773 AMGDFA
+773 DFA
-779 NIAGMS
+779 TVSGMT
-785 NQAFKSLWDSDPASA
+785 AEEFKNLWKADPTAA
-800 FIAFTKGLAQLDEEG
+800 FIAFTKGIAQMDDEG

-838 TVSASGLLENAIAD
+838 TVSNTRLMEDAVAD
-852 ANKAWEENT
+852 ATRGWQENT
-861 ALTEKSNAI
+861 ALTEMAGKI
-870 YSTTAAKL
+870 YATTAAQL

-890 QIASDLTPVVHNL
+890 QIASDLTPVVQNL
-903 MSAASDLL
+903 MSTASGLL

-935 GPALLIMGRLIGVA
+935 GPALLILGRLVGAV

-960 TAVGKFSAAVA
+960 TAVGRFSAAVK
-971 GAGGGMTGF
+971 GAGGGVSGL
-980 LKVIGS
+980 LKVVGS
-986 SKLAMVALSAAV
+986 SKLAMAGLTAAV
-998 VYGAYKLYDYA
+998 IYGAYKLYDYA
-1009 SGAKAARDALEGMNK
+1009 SGAKAAREALEGMNK

-1037 YSSGKGLGFFG
+1037 YSSGKGLDFFG
-1048 LSTEDFQ
+1048 LNAEDFQ
-1055 KTATKTISTVQD
+1055 KTAAKTTSTVQD

-1107 LRDQAQASGDAAKA
+1107 LRDQAQASGDTAKA

-1163 QKQEILLKWGF
+1163 QKQAILLKWGF
-1174 AEEPEGGA
+1174 AEEPEGGT
-1182 EAYDTIAKK
+1182 EAYDVIAKK

-1198 AKAVG
+1198 AAAMG
-1203 QDVDSSL
+1203 QKVDPPL
-1210 YQEAT
+1210 YEEAT
-1215 LATSQG
+1215 LAASQG
-1221 YAEVL
+1221 YAAVL
-1226 QQLNDQ
+1226 QQINDQ

-1241 QINNATERQNQL
+1241 QLNDATERQNQL
-1253 NALNE
+1253 DALNE
-1258 KYKSQRAAAAKEY
+1258 KYKSQRTAAAKEY
-1271 MQAADG
+1271 LQATDG

-1284 AKDMQ
+1284 EKDMRN
-1289 DTENQLNRLHELLAK
+1289 TENQLNRLHELLAK

-1336 EYMTLLTQVSSQ
+1336 EYMTLLTQVASQ

-1367 DVDIANITRMLDLY
+1367 DVDIANITQMLDLY
-1381 AEIGQHLSN
+1381 AEIGQYLSD

-1402 MVNGAIS
+1402 MYNGAIS

-1440 TDAQVTSWTLGDEAQ
+1440 TNAQVTSWTLGDEAQ
-1455 KQTATIQATVSEYVE
+1455 KQTAIVTATVGKYVE
-1470 IPEGASTEKLTPKG
+1470 IPEGASKEELTPSG
-1484 IVAYVNAY
+1484 VVAYVSAY
-1492 NDLLPEGKKADTSKL
+1492 NDLRGDKKADLSLLK
-1507 TPEVA
+1507 PEVA

-1522 EGKADITKLTP
+1522 EGKADVTKLTP

-1548 GANKEELIPAC
+1548 GTDKEALKPAC
-1559 NAFVLAYSDPDA
+1559 EAFVLAYSDPDA

-1577 VKALIGTMIAY
+1577 VKALTGMMIAY
-1588 ANATGVNP
+1588 ANAAGVNP
-1596 SMFLTSN
+1596 SLFLTSN
-1603 LRGVVRKF
+1603 LQGVVRKF
-1611 AVAAGVDEDELLAA
+1611 AVAMGVDEAELLAA

-1633 GYNVDPTLNVQLP
+1633 GYNVDPTLNVQIP

-1666 GDVPID
+1666 GDVPIA
-1672 GRIRLGNLTE
+1672 GRIRLGSLTE
-1682 SEWESALG
+1682 AEWESALG
-1690 ENRVKYWKDGVEVDA
+1690 QNRVKYWKDGVEVDVS
-1705 NVAEATGVDEKTLAL
+1705 VAEAAGVDEKTLAL
-1720 ITTNEDGTKT
+1720 ITMNEDGTKT
-1730 YNVIITA
+1730 YNVIIAA

-1765 MAAGIMPATTMDLI
+1765 MAAGILPATTMDLI
-1779 NSAMKRIQSYQET
+1779 DSAMKRIQSYQKT
-1792 KDLNWWDKYWAGVLQ
+1792 KDWSGWDKFWARILHGESTDLGV
-1807 GASTNLGTLNTSMNL
+1807 LNTSMSL
-1822 DFNQD
+1822 DFNQG
-1827 TVAELSAYIG
+1827 TVAELSTYIG
-1837 EVVAAIQQGAEVS
+1837 EIVAAIQQGENVS
-1850 DEDLVN
+1850 AEDLEN

-1864 NGLQDTGTGAHILAG
+1864 NGLQETGTGTHILAG

-1888 VDTTVDTLITNLGTA
+1888 IDTSVDTLIANLGTV
-1903 IQNAESKLQESGQQI
+1903 IQGAEAKFQESGEQI
-1918 GAGIGEGQKSYD
+1918 AAGIGEGQKNYD
-1930 FGDDAETTFTN
+1930 FSTDAETTIAN
-1941 DLNALDE
+1941 DE
-1948 AADINSPS
+1948 AALNDAAVIHSPS
-1956 KRMIP
+1956 QRMKPI
-1961 TGESISE
+1961 GGFISA
-1968 GVGVGMAQ
+1968 GVGAGMTE
-1976 YDFSGDATATMAN
+1976 YDFSGDAAATVAN

-1995 GAFLTSSLRSVGL
+1995 AAFMTSSLRSVGL

-2022 SAVISAM
+2022 SAVIAAM
-2029 RSAAQSAVAAA
+2029 RSAAQNAVAAA
-2040 KRALQI
+2040 KNALQI
-2046 HSPSRVFRDEVGVM
+2046 HSPSRVFRDEVGAM
-2060 TMKGFGQGVLEETKE
+2060 TMRGFGQGVLQETKE

-2085 YLTNE
+2085 YLTSE

-2121 QVRSEQDVHDLAI
+2121 EVRSEQDVRDLAV
-2134 EIATLTRRNQRGRG
+2134 EIATLTRRSQRGRG

>member
-24 KTVNTHIKEA
+24 KSVNTQIKEA
-34 ESAFKLAAAGVTNFE
+34 ESAFKLAASGVTNFE
-49 QTTTGLTSKQTM
+49 QTTSGLAAKQTT
-61 LTRQFNLQKVAV
+61 LTRQLNLQKTAV
-73 DQYQKALAAANKKL
+73 DQYQKALDAAEKKLAKCQTNQAKFEQKLNAAKGANTSAAA
-87 EECQE
+87 
-92 NQRKAQTRFDA
+92 
-103 AQTTASA
+103 
-110 AELKK
+110 LKK
-115 LSGALEATKKATQN
+115 LNGQVEATRKATQN
-129 ASDAVHSTTTKL
+129 AADAVSSTSTKL

-150 TQAALNACNSSIAAM
+150 TQAALNACNGSIASM
-165 SSDWTR
+165 RSGWTQ

-210 TTALTAKLKMLDSE
+210 TTALTAKLKMLNSE
-224 LNIQQA
+224 LTLQQA
-230 TIRKYEESLAAA
+230 TIRRYEESLAAA

-247 AAQRENDPA
+247 AAQKENDPQ

-291 ALTLAQNSYYTAGA
+291 ALTLASSGYYTAGA
-305 AIRIN
+305 AIKTN

-315 SLGKQIQL
+315 SLGKQI
-323 AESQFRLTGAGISNF
+323 
-338 GTTAAGVAAKID
+338 
-350 QLKEKQALLRQQM
+350 
-363 QQLRDAVK
+363 
-371 SAEDQLK
+371 
-378 AAQTANDPQKI
+378 
-389 QQAKDKLTELNTTL
+389 
-403 NNTEAEL
+403 
-410 RETTSE
+410 
-416 LNIQNSGWVQA
+416 
-427 GAAIKTSE
+427 
-435 TAVASLGKQMQL
+435 QL

-460 NFGTKAAGTAAK
+460 NFGAKAAGAAAK
-472 LQLLKEKQALL
+472 LQLLKEKQTLL

-498 DQLKAAQT
+498 EQLKAAQ
-506 ANDPQKI
+506 ASGDLQKI
-513 QQAKDKLTELN
+513 QQAKDRLTELN
-524 TTLNNTKAQL
+524 TTLNNTEAQL
-534 KATTSELNLLSSAW
+534 RDTTRELNLQSSAW
-548 TRAGTVLTNFSTKAR
+548 TRAGVALTSFSTKAR

-573 RTMMRWITTP
+573 RTMTRWITTP
-583 LLGIA
+583 LMGIA
-588 TAGVNAQVQF
+588 TASVNAEIQF
-598 EKTFAQVRKTVTA
+598 EKTFATVRKTVRG
-611 TETEYAQLEAAS
+611 TEEDYARLEAAS
-623 KKMSTT
+623 KKMSTQ
-629 LAMSTDDINEVMA
+629 LAAGTDEINAVMS

-650 TENIQSFSRTM
+650 TENIESFTKTM
-661 IDLGNSTTDLS
+661 IDLGNSTTDLD
-672 ANDGATQIAKFINIM
+672 ANTAATEIAKFINIM
-687 GTSQKE
+687 GTSQKDID
-693 VRRLGSAIAYL
+693 RLGASLAYV
-704 GNNYATTEAPIMEMS
+704 GNRYATTEAPIMEMA
-719 MRLAGAGKQVGLTE
+719 MRIAGAGKQVGMTE
-733 AQILGI
+733 AQVIGV
-739 ATALSSVGIEAEMG
+739 ATALSSVGIEAQMG
-753 GSAFSKALIKMEVA
+753 GSAFSKALIKMELA
-767 STQGAD
+767 AETGGQSLT
-773 AMGDFA
+773 DFA
-779 NIAGMS
+779 TVSGMT
-785 NQAFKSLWDSDPASA
+785 AEEFKNLWKADPTAA
-800 FIAFTKGLAQLDEEG
+800 FIAFTKGIAQMDDEG

-838 TVSASGLLENAIAD
+838 TVSNTRLMEDAVAD
-852 ANKAWEENT
+852 ATRGWQENT
-861 ALTEKSNAI
+861 ALTEMAGKI
-870 YSTTAAKL
+870 YATTAAQL

-890 QIASDLTPVVHNL
+890 QIASDLTPIVQNL
-903 MSAASDLL
+903 MSTASDLL
-911 DKFMGLDEQ
+911 DKFMGLDEE

-935 GPALLIMGRLIGVA
+935 GPALLILGRLVGAV

-960 TAVGKFSAAVA
+960 LAVGRFSAAVK
-971 GAGGGMTGF
+971 GAGGGVSGL
-980 LKVIGS
+980 LKVVGS
-986 SKLAMVALSAAV
+986 SKLAMVGLTAAV
-998 VYGAYKLYDYA
+998 IYGAYKLYDYA
-1009 SGAKAARDALEGMNK
+1009 SGAKAAREALEGMNK

-1037 YSSGKGLGFFG
+1037 YSSGEGLGFFG
-1048 LSTEDFQ
+1048 LNAEDFQ
-1055 KTATKTISTVQD
+1055 KTAVKTTSTVQD

-1107 LRDQAQASGDAAKA
+1107 LRDQAQASGDTAKA

-1163 QKQEILLKWGF
+1163 QKQAILLKWGF
-1174 AEEPEGGA
+1174 AEEPEGGT
-1182 EAYDTIAKK
+1182 EAYDVIAKK

-1198 AKAVG
+1198 AAAMG
-1203 QDVDSSL
+1203 QKVDPPL
-1210 YQEAT
+1210 YEEAT
-1215 LATSQG
+1215 LAASQG
-1221 YAEVL
+1221 YAAVL
-1226 QQLNDQ
+1226 QQINDQ

-1241 QINNATERQNQL
+1241 QLNDATERQNQL
-1253 NALNE
+1253 DALNE
-1258 KYKSQRAAAAKEY
+1258 KYKSQRTAAAKEY
-1271 MQAADG
+1271 LQATDG

-1284 AKDMQ
+1284 EKDMRN
-1289 DTENQLNRLHELLAK
+1289 TENQLNRLHELLAK

-1336 EYMTLLTQVSSQ
+1336 EYMTLLTQVASQ

-1367 DVDIANITRMLDLY
+1367 DVDIANITQMLDLY
-1381 AEIGQHLSN
+1381 AEIGQYLSD

-1402 MVNGAIS
+1402 MYNGAIS

-1440 TDAQVTSWTLGDEAQ
+1440 TNAQVTSWTLGDEAQ
-1455 KQTATIQATVSEYVE
+1455 KQTAIVTATVGKYVE
-1470 IPEGASTEKLTPKG
+1470 IPEGASKEELTPSG
-1484 IVAYVNAY
+1484 VVAYVSAY
-1492 NDLLPEGKKADTSKL
+1492 NDLRGDKKADLSLLK
-1507 TPEVA
+1507 PEVA

-1522 EGKADITKLTP
+1522 EGKADVTKLTP

-1548 GANKEELIPAC
+1548 GTDKEALKPAC
-1559 NAFVLAYSDPDA
+1559 EAFVLAYSDPDA

-1577 VKALIGTMIAY
+1577 VKALTGMMIAY
-1588 ANATGVNP
+1588 ANAAGVNP
-1596 SMFLTSN
+1596 SLFLTSN
-1603 LRGVVRKF
+1603 LQGVVRKF
-1611 AVAAGVDEDELLAA
+1611 AVAMGVDEAELLAA

-1633 GYNVDPTLNVQLP
+1633 GYNVDPTLNVQIP

-1666 GDVPID
+1666 GDVPIA
-1672 GRIRLGNLTE
+1672 GRIRLGSLTE
-1682 SEWESALG
+1682 AEWESALG
-1690 ENRVKYWKDGVEVDA
+1690 QNRVKYWKDGVEVDVS
-1705 NVAEATGVDEKTLAL
+1705 VAEAAGVDEKTLAL
-1720 ITTNEDGTKT
+1720 ITMNEDGTKT
-1730 YNVIITA
+1730 YNVIIAA

-1765 MAAGIMPATTMDLI
+1765 MAAGILPATTMDLI
-1779 NSAMKRIQSYQET
+1779 DSAMKRIQSYQKT
-1792 KDLNWWDKYWAGVLQ
+1792 KDWSGWDKFWARILHGESTDLGV
-1807 GASTNLGTLNTSMNL
+1807 LNTSMSL
-1822 DFNQD
+1822 DFNQG
-1827 TVAELSAYIG
+1827 TVAELSTYIG
-1837 EVVAAIQQGAEVS
+1837 EIVAAIQQGENVS
-1850 DEDLVN
+1850 AEDLEN

-1864 NGLQDTGTGAHILAG
+1864 NGLQETGTGTHILAG

-1888 VDTTVDTLITNLGTA
+1888 IDTSVDTLIANLGTV
-1903 IQNAESKLQESGQQI
+1903 IQGAEAKFQESGEQI
-1918 GAGIGEGQKSYD
+1918 AASIGEGQKNYD
-1930 FGDDAETTFTN
+1930 FSTDAETTIAN
-1941 DLNALDE
+1941 DE
-1948 AADINSPS
+1948 AALNDAAVIHSPS
-1956 KRMIP
+1956 QRMKPI
-1961 TGESISE
+1961 GGFISA
-1968 GVGVGMAQ
+1968 GVGAGMTE
-1976 YDFSGDATATMAN
+1976 YDFSGDAAATVAN

-1995 GAFLTSSLRSVGL
+1995 AAFMTSSLRSVGL

-2029 RSAAQSAVAAA
+2029 RSAAQNAVAAA
-2040 KRALQI
+2040 KSALQI

-2060 TMKGFGQGVLEETKE
+2060 TMKGFGQGVLQETKE

-2085 YLTNE
+2085 YLTTE

-2121 QVRSEQDVHDLAI
+2121 QIRSEQDVRDLAV